1 MSTLTSYASASARDS
16 AAPAAS
22 NTGLCIFRSDT
33 KAIEVSD
40 GTNYLTYNNDG
51 VIYDSSASNT
61 HSLSFDGTNDY
72 VDISGAAGIFDSAA
86 NFSISGWYKNTSG
99 TPSIII
105 GMGTSASQYVIA
117 INHWTDG
124 NVYFL
129 CRSGSPSQYATIPTP
144 VSGQWVH
151 AAMVKDGTTLTAYL
165 TPLGGSTSTATATVP
180 ATMASNIST
189 NISFGRNPPAG
200 ATGYSSGLVDE
211 VALWDRVIT
220 ASEVSDIVNNKTYLS
235 PTVLWR
241 LENTVDATVGG
252 SSYNGTNNGA
262 TFVAKA
268 TDSGNTAW

>member
-1 MSTLTSYASASARDS
+1 MSVLTSYASQSARDS

-22 NTGLCIFRSDT
+22 NTGLCIFRSDN

-40 GTNYLTYNNDG
+40 GTNYLTYSNDG
-51 VIYDSSASNT
+51 IAYDFSASNT
-61 HSLSFDGTNDY
+61 HSYSFDGVNDY
-72 VDISGAAGIFDSAA
+72 IDITGAAGIFNNAA
-86 NFSISGWYKNTSG
+86 SFSISGWYKNISG
-99 TPSIII
+99 TGSIII

-117 INHWTDG
+117 ITHWTDG

-129 CRSGSPSQYATIPTP
+129 CRSGSPSQYTTIPTP
-144 VSGQWVH
+144 ASGQWVH

-165 TPLGGSTSTATATVP
+165 TPLGGSTSTSIGTVP
-180 ATMASNIST
+180 ATMASNIAT
-189 NISFGRNPPAG
+189 NASIGLSVGSA
-200 ATGYSSGLVDE
+200 YSGGLIDE
-211 VALWDRVIT
+211 VACWNRPIT
-220 ASEVSDIVNNKTYLS
+220 ASEVSNIVNNKTYYS

-262 TFVAKA
+262 TPVAKA